1 MSRISYFSS
10 LFALC
15 VLLINVAPLSQAN
28 EQASPLLVSE
38 AYFRLMPPGRSMSA
52 AYMNLENTSGESQTL
67 IGLRSDSAA
76 NVELHE
82 HSHVNGMMRM
92 RKVDQLNIADGE
104 SVTLE
109 PGGYHLMLFGLQAGL
124 GLDDTID
131 IELQLASG
139 QSVLVN
145 FKARSLK

>member
-1 MSRISYFSS
+1 M
-10 LFALC
+10 
-15 VLLINVAPLSQAN
+15 NVAPLSQAS
-28 EQASPLLVSE
+28 EQASPLMVSE

-52 AYMNLENTSGESQTL
+52 AYMKLENTSGESQTL